1 MLELTEIVDLKAD
14 SGDQNP
20 IEDTQ
25 KQILDQKSYVLK
37 KIITKKKKMLIANN
51 MDEEV
56 GKTEINIR
64 RFKRERERER
74 EREKE
79 NRSRQG
85 RVWEERT
92 WNVVIGGRGRI

>member
-1 MLELTEIVDLKAD
+1 
-14 SGDQNP
+14 
-20 IEDTQ
+20 
-25 KQILDQKSYVLK
+25 
-37 KIITKKKKMLIANN
+37 MLIANN

-64 RFKRERERER
+64 RFKR

>member
-37 KIITKKKKMLIANN
+37 KNYNKKKK
-51 MDEEV
+51 
-56 GKTEINIR
+56 KC
-64 RFKRERERER
+64 
-74 EREKE
+74 
-79 NRSRQG
+79 
-85 RVWEERT
+85 
-92 WNVVIGGRGRI
+92 

>member
-1 MLELTEIVDLKAD
+1 
-14 SGDQNP
+14 
-20 IEDTQ
+20 
-25 KQILDQKSYVLK
+25 
-37 KIITKKKKMLIANN
+37 MLIANN

-74 EREKE
+74 EE